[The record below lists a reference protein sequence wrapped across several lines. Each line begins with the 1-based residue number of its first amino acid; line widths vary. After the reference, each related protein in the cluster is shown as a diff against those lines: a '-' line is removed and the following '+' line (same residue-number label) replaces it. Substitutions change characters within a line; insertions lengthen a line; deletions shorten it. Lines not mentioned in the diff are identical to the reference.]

1 MNISSRF
8 VGPFTALGLLACVLL
23 PLGGCS
29 LFSTKDPLPNLPA
42 ATEPSALTKNWSA
55 SVGKGGVGFAPTL
68 VNNQI
73 FAAALDG
80 TVLRLNAADGAV
92 TYRVNVGK
100 ELSAG
105 VGSDGNTAAVVSRDG
120 EVIALE
126 GDGKVKWRVAL
137 KLDCNTPP
145 AVGVGVIVVR
155 SMDNRVVALDI
166 DSGKQRWSFQRPA
179 PALVLRQNSAVAMS
193 ASTAFVGLSGGRL
206 VALSLDDG
214 TPRWEAQISPGRGG
228 NDMERIADVVGSP
241 LILGREVCAVAV
253 KGAISCLDTSNG
265 QMIWQKLFSSSVGL
279 DIDPRLVVAIA
290 DDGKISAFTR
300 SSQEPAWVQDAFK
313 RRFPSAPVLAG
324 KSVVFGSVEGDIIA
338 LGRDTGTVLSRISTD
353 GSSIVSQ
360 PVSTGKQVIVQT
372 ANGTIYSVS
381 AQ

>member
-1 MNISSRF
+1 MNISGRF
-8 VGPFTALGLLACVLL
+8 LTPVTAPLLLCAVLLAMS
-23 PLGGCS
+23 GCS
-29 LFSTKDPLPNLPA
+29 VFSTKDPLPNLPA
-42 ATEPSALTKNWSA
+42 ATEPGALTKSWSA

-80 TVLRLNAADGAV
+80 TVVRLNAVDGTVA
-92 TYRVNVGK
+92 YRVNVGK

-105 VGSDGNTAAVVSRDG
+105 VGSDGNTAVVVSRDG

-126 GDGKVKWRVAL
+126 GDGKVKWRAPL

-253 KGAISCLDTSNG
+253 KGAISCLDTGNG

-300 SSQEPAWVQDAFK
+300 SSPDAAWVQDAFK

-324 KSVVFGSVEGDIIA
+324 KSVVFGSVEGDIVA
-338 LGRDTGTVLSRISTD
+338 LGRDTGTLLSRVSTD
-353 GSSIVSQ
+353 GSAIVSQ
-360 PVSTGKQVIVQT
+360 PVSSGKQIIVQT
-372 ANGTIYSVS
+372 ANGTIHSVI